1 MSFNSWLLRRENGL
15 LPSQAD
21 QDFIM
26 PRVYQ
31 SMRPLYQWNDKFNKT
46 NNEITLN
53 IGGVFNMEFSPEGN
67 LLVAACE
74 RKAIVMFDVISRQI
88 TQRIMDAHMS
98 NVNCIKFLNNR
109 HFATCSDDTTVALW
123 DLRFLKTK
131 MRSLQGHS
139 NWVKSIEYSKKDNL
153 LVTSAF
159 DGSIFTWDINSY
171 TEQGLI
177 YQKVFH
183 TSGLMRCRITPDGS
197 KLVLCTTGGYIM
209 IIHDLD
215 LITLHKDL
223 CGFRPIIYRLMQM
236 GKQYIPQAAKF
247 DHVFSK
253 KQKKNRVELVTDFPS
268 DNDAEVILALEVH
281 PRGHCFLSRNISYD
295 GLSEWLTVHDM
306 EEESDD
312 ITESIKKCSNDSIK
326 RKRKHEPDTG
336 KDDNES
342 EPSQPAGGSGET
354 NDDVVFSINRR
365 TRGNRLPTQ
374 SDALEDPLV
383 MSFDQFIGRNS
394 GAPSGSAAVNNADG
408 SSNSINN
415 AVNTFVP
422 DIWAAEVT
430 MQDRASRQN
439 RDRETNSANVYNFV
453 YAISS
458 GVLPAGALNSTS
470 SRQSTT
476 LPMSGNSGLR
486 NIGGYEVQESSDDS
500 GSSSDESTPRISSLN
515 VVQELPT
522 ELSPAELRA
531 SGNRYERKIFQNP
544 NKLTYYIKELNK
556 EKTFIKEPC
565 FSSDG
570 RIICSPYARG
580 VRLLGFSKDCS
591 VYPQH
596 SNYSSSKRQAQPLSE
611 IKIMR
616 AHSDIVLSTR
626 FSPREPLLVAG
637 CRSGKIVWYQPN
649 L

>member
-1 MSFNSWLLRRENGL
+1 MSFHSWLLRRENGL
-15 LPSQAD
+15 LRSQAD

-26 PRVYQ
+26 PQVYQ
-31 SMRPLYQWNDKFNKT
+31 SMRPLYQWNDKYSKP
-46 NNEITLN
+46 NNETLN
-53 IGGVFNMEFSPEGN
+53 VGGVFNMEFSPEGG

-74 RKAIVMFDVISRQI
+74 RKAIVMFDVVSRQT
-88 TQRIMDAHMS
+88 TQRIMDAHTS
-98 NVNCIKFLNNR
+98 NVNCIRFLNSR

-215 LITLHKDL
+215 LTTLHKDL

-253 KQKKNRVELVTDFPS
+253 KQKKNRVELVTDFPKE
-268 DNDAEVILALEVH
+268 NDAEVILALEVH

-295 GLSEWLTVHDM
+295 GLTEWLTVHDM

-312 ITESIKKCSNDSIK
+312 VTESIKKRTNDTNK
-326 RKRKHEPDTG
+326 RKRKRESDAD
-336 KDDNES
+336 KDDNETES
-342 EPSQPAGGSGET
+342 SQPATGRSET
-354 NDDVVFSINRR
+354 NDDVFFSINRR
-365 TRGNRLPTQ
+365 TRGNRLPIQ
-374 SDALEDPLV
+374 SRGSEDSPAV
-383 MSFDQFIGRNS
+383 MPFDQFIARNA
-394 GAPSGSAAVNNADG
+394 GTPSGSAGAGNADG
-408 SSNSINN
+408 SSNSNNN
-415 AVNTFVP
+415 AANTFVP

-439 RDRETNSANVYNFV
+439 RDRETNATNVYNFV

-458 GVLPAGALNSTS
+458 GVLPAGGLNSAS
-470 SRQSTT
+470 SST
-476 LPMSGNSGLR
+476 LPMSRNSGFR
-486 NIGGYEVQESSDDS
+486 FIRGFETRESSDDS
-500 GSSSDESTPRISSLN
+500 GSSSDESTPRINSSN
-515 VVQELPT
+515 VAHHQPT
-522 ELSPAELRA
+522 EISPVAPRA
-531 SGNRYERKIFQNP
+531 SGNQSEGKIFQNP
-544 NKLTYYIKELNK
+544 KKLTYYIKELNK
-556 EKTFIKEPC
+556 ENTFIKEPC

-570 RIICSPYARG
+570 RIICSPYATG

-591 VYPQH
+591 VYPHH

-611 IKIMR
+611 IKTIR

>member
-1 MSFNSWLLRRENGL
+1 MSFHSWLLRRENGL
-15 LPSQAD
+15 LRSQAD

-26 PRVYQ
+26 PRIYQ
-31 SMRPLYQWNDKFNKT
+31 SMRPLYQWNDKFSKSGT
-46 NNEITLN
+46 NLGTVNV
-53 IGGVFNMEFSPEGN
+53 GGVFNMEFSPEGN

-74 RKAIVMFDVISRQI
+74 RKAIVMFDVISRQ
-88 TQRIMDAHMS
+88 TVQRIMDAHTS
-98 NVNCIKFLNNR
+98 NVNCIKFLNSR

-139 NWVKSIEYSKKDNL
+139 NWVKSIEYSKQDSL

-197 KLVLCTTGGYIM
+197 KLILCTTGGYIM
-209 IIHDLD
+209 IVHDLD
-215 LITLHKDL
+215 LTTLHKDL

-253 KQKKNRVELVTDFPS
+253 KQKKNRVELVTDFPKE
-268 DNDAEVILALEVH
+268 NDAEVILALEVH

-295 GLSEWLTVHDM
+295 GITEWLTVHDM
-306 EEESDD
+306 AEESDD
-312 ITESIKKCSNDSIK
+312 VTESIKKHNNDTNK
-326 RKRKHEPDTG
+326 RKRKRESDTD
-336 KDDNES
+336 KEDNGS
-342 EPSQPAGGSGET
+342 EPSPPASGSHGT

-365 TRGNRLPTQ
+365 TRATRLAAQ
-374 SDALEDPLV
+374 SAR
-383 MSFDQFIGRNS
+383 SAGT
-394 GAPSGSAAVNNADG
+394 PSGSAGSGNADG
-408 SSNSINN
+408 SSNSNNN
-415 AVNTFVP
+415 ANANTFVP

-430 MQDRASRQN
+430 MQDRATRQN
-439 RDRETNSANVYNFV
+439 RGRENNSTNVYNFV

-458 GVLPAGALNSTS
+458 GVLPAGAVNSTPS
-470 SRQSTT
+470 T
-476 LPMSGNSGLR
+476 LPMSRNSGLR
-486 NIGGYEVQESSDDS
+486 FVRGYDIQVSSDDS
-500 GSSSDESTPRISSLN
+500 SSSSDESTPRIQSSN
-515 VVQELPT
+515 VQHLLPS
-522 ELSPAELRA
+522 ELSPAVLRA
-531 SGNRYERKIFQNP
+531 SRNHSDGKIFQNP

-565 FSSDG
+565 FSADG
-570 RIICSPYARG
+570 RIICSPYATG

-591 VYPQH
+591 VYPHH
-596 SNYSSSKRQAQPLSE
+596 SNYSSSKRNPQPLSE
-611 IKIMR
+611 IITMR

-626 FSPREPLLVAG
+626 FSPREPLLVTG